1 MPSQHEGRARRAP
14 AGPPARRKWGQH
26 FLARPETAERIADA
40 ARLEPDDSVLEI
52 GPGDGALTRPLA
64 QRAARVVAVEID
76 PLRARSLARELDGGR
91 VAVLQGDA
99 LSRPLREWLAEG
111 GVAGDAVLVANL
123 PYNAAT
129 PIVQAAIEEPAIRRC
144 VVTVQKEVA
153 RRLVARAGDDAYGY
167 LSVRTAARAVG
178 RILFDLPPGA
188 FRPPPKVTSSVVALE
203 PRPDPLD
210 PGERDAALRLASL
223 GFGVRRKTL
232 ANALTRIAP
241 RARWEE
247 ALAALGFDARVRA
260 ERLSLEDFLALARAT
275 ARP

>member
-40 ARLEPDDSVLEI
+40 ARLEPGDSVLEI

-153 RRLVARAGDDAYGY
+153 RRLVARPGDDAYGF

-210 PGERDAALRLASL
+210 PGARDAALRLASL

-232 ANALTRIAP
+232 ANALSRVAP
-241 RARWEE
+241 RERWEE
-247 ALAALGFDARVRA
+247 ALAAIGFDPRVRA
-260 ERLSLEDFLALARAT
+260 EELSLEDFLALARTVAE
-275 ARP
+275 A

>member
-1 MPSQHEGRARRAP
+1 MPSQHEGRARRAS

-76 PLRARSLARELDGGR
+76 PLRARSLARELDGDR

-153 RRLVARAGDDAYGY
+153 RRLVARPGDDAYGY

-275 ARP
+275 AGR

>member
-153 RRLVARAGDDAYGY
+153 RRLVARPGDDAYGY

>member
-76 PLRARSLARELDGGR
+76 PLRARSLARELDGDR

-153 RRLVARAGDDAYGY
+153 RRLVARPGDDAYGY

-210 PGERDAALRLASL
+210 PDERDAALRLASL

-275 ARP
+275 AGR

>member
-76 PLRARSLARELDGGR
+76 PLRARSLARELDGDR

-153 RRLVARAGDDAYGY
+153 RRLVARPGDDAYGY

-275 ARP
+275 AGP

>member
-76 PLRARSLARELDGGR
+76 PLRARSLARELDGDR

-153 RRLVARAGDDAYGY
+153 RRLVARPGDDAYGY